1 MRLAIIAPG
10 NSGKNEASL
19 FLRDEYGMRYR
30 ESTSEFAA
38 HFVRPALARIGIHYP
53 SDRACWL
60 DRRNHRQFWCDEIE
74 RYHKHDKARMYRQMS
89 ETHDIIDGL
98 RKRSDLAAC
107 RAEGIV
113 EFALWIDRPSCIDPT
128 CEITP
133 ADCDVVIRNHGT
145 LDQFREKLRLWA
157 GDLLRSTAHA
167 ASLAQRS

>member
-19 FLRDEYGMRYR
+19 FLRDEYGLRYR

-74 RYHKHDKARMYRQMS
+74 RFHRHDKARMYRQMS

-98 RKRSDLAAC
+98 RKRSDLDAC

-113 EFALWIDRPSCIDPT
+113 ELALWIDRPDCIDPT

-145 LDQFREKLRLWA
+145 LEEFKAELRRWA
-157 GDLLRSTAHA
+157 SGRIPLPTCNK
-167 ASLAQRS
+167 

>member
-1 MRLAIIAPG
+1 MRNIRCAIIAPG
-10 NSGKNEASL
+10 ESGKQEASR
-19 FLRDEYGMRYR
+19 FLSDEYGLRYR

-74 RYHKHDKARMYRQMS
+74 RFHKYDKARMYRQMS

-107 RAEGIV
+107 LAEGIV
-113 EFALWIDRPSCIDPT
+113 TVAIWIDRPGCIDPT

-133 ADCDVVIRNHGT
+133 SDCHYVIRNHGT
-145 LDQFREKLRLWA
+145 LAEFKAELSKWA
-157 GDLLRSTAHA
+157 HRCFLASTARL
-167 ASLAQRS
+167 SG

>member
-1 MRLAIIAPG
+1 VRLAIIAPG

-19 FLRDEYGMRYR
+19 FLREHFGLRYH

-74 RYHKHDKARMYRQMS
+74 RYHKYDKARMYRQMS

-113 EFALWIDRPSCIDPT
+113 EFALWIDRPNCHDST
-128 CEITP
+128 CEITA
-133 ADCDVVIRNHGT
+133 ADCDYVIRNHGT
-145 LDQFREKLRLWA
+145 LDEFKVELSKWA
-157 GDLLRSTAHA
+157 YPFLASTARL
-167 ASLAQRS
+167 SG